1 MGAMENWGLVTY
13 RTTAVLFDEG
23 KSDSRYKNR
32 IAYVVAHG
40 EPQCGCIIVTSLLT
54 RTRACAPVVWEPGN
68 YGLVERALVKRG
80 LCDLGWVARCRSL
93 LSRWAPTSNSLTTT

>member
-23 KSDSRYKNR
+23 KSDNRYKNR

-40 EPQCGCIIVTSLLT
+40 ESSV
-54 RTRACAPVVWEPGN
+54 
-68 YGLVERALVKRG
+68 LV
-80 LCDLGWVARCRSL
+80 
-93 LSRWAPTSNSLTTT
+93 SRHYNQGHISDMV

>member
-1 MGAMENWGLVTY
+1 MGPFLIASTNPWIKAAGAMENWGLVTY

-40 EPQCGCIIVTSLLT
+40 MSITLEHTDRESI
-54 RTRACAPVVWEPGN
+54 N
-68 YGLVERALVKRG
+68 KAL
-80 LCDLGWVARCRSL
+80 
-93 LSRWAPTSNSLTTT
+93 

>member
-23 KSDSRYKNR
+23 KSDNRYKNR

-40 EPQCGCIIVTSLLT
+40 KYCLKRVSL
-54 RTRACAPVVWEPGN
+54 R
-68 YGLVERALVKRG
+68 
-80 LCDLGWVARCRSL
+80 LCFLY
-93 LSRWAPTSNSLTTT
+93 LSVLA

>member
-23 KSDSRYKNR
+23 KSDNRYKNR

-40 EPQCGCIIVTSLLT
+40 QSP
-54 RTRACAPVVWEPGN
+54 R
-68 YGLVERALVKRG
+68 
-80 LCDLGWVARCRSL
+80 RSL
-93 LSRWAPTSNSLTTT
+93 GIHVSRWL

>member
-1 MGAMENWGLVTY
+1 MYFSLKALTYIKAAGAMENWGLVTY

-40 EPQCGCIIVTSLLT
+40 LSLIL
-54 RTRACAPVVWEPGN
+54 RPNLWI
-68 YGLVERALVKRG
+68 
-80 LCDLGWVARCRSL
+80 
-93 LSRWAPTSNSLTTT
+93 

>member
-23 KSDSRYKNR
+23 KSDNRYKNR

-40 EPQCGCIIVTSLLT
+40 KFSPSPHQK
-54 RTRACAPVVWEPGN
+54 N
-68 YGLVERALVKRG
+68 LVLIKHIK
-80 LCDLGWVARCRSL
+80 S
-93 LSRWAPTSNSLTTT
+93 